1 MKSAANIVSALLA
14 IADAHRHA
22 DQPQATLCALDDA
35 IARLVGR
42 KLLTVLSVYPEE
54 GFVERAYS
62 NMGAQYPVGGVKR
75 ISETPRLHQVLATG
89 EAFVGRTRED
99 ILANYPDAE
108 TIFATG
114 CASILNM
121 PVVWKNRIV
130 ATVNLLHTEGFY
142 DSDDLPL
149 VRCLSQAALPA
160 FLERT
165 IAAKPATHEIN

>member
-1 MKSAANIVSALLA
+1 MKSPANILSALLA
-14 IADAHRHA
+14 IADAHRHV

-54 GFVERAYS
+54 GLVERVYS
-62 NMGAQYPVGGVKR
+62 NMSAQYPVGGIKR
-75 ISETPRLHQVLATG
+75 ICETPRLHQVLTTG

-99 ILANYPDAE
+99 IIANYPDAE

-114 CASILNM
+114 CESILNM
-121 PVVWKNRIV
+121 PVMWKNRIV

-160 FLERT
+160 FLEQSLQNRQRT
-165 IAAKPATHEIN
+165 K

>member
-1 MKSAANIVSALLA
+1 
-14 IADAHRHA
+14 
-22 DQPQATLCALDDA
+22 
-35 IARLVGR
+35 
-42 KLLTVLSVYPEE
+42 
-54 GFVERAYS
+54 
-62 NMGAQYPVGGVKR
+62 
-75 ISETPRLHQVLATG
+75 
-89 EAFVGRTRED
+89 
-99 ILANYPDAE
+99 
-108 TIFATG
+108 
-114 CASILNM
+114 M